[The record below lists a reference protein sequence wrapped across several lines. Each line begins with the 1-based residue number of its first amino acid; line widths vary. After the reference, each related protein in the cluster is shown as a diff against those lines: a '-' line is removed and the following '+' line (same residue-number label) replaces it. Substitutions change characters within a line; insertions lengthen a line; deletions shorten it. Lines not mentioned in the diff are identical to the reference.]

1 MKDDSHKQWTTDNHR
16 NHTFRVSPNKDKSF
30 FLSSRSGASQ
40 IWLIAVD
47 GGEAKQI
54 TTFPNGV
61 SSPVW
66 ANDGKSII
74 FCSFLEKD
82 DDIASL
88 KELSNEEKKAK
99 QKEAQTKPLIVDR
112 LKYKSDARGFHD
124 QSTVQIIQY
133 DINADKFYQ
142 LTTQEADHH
151 LVDLA
156 PNSEHLVFAANFEE
170 DADASLVSDL
180 YLLELQSKEITKLTD
195 SKGSYHDAKFSRD
208 SKKLLLA
215 GMSLNMQAQRS
226 LSCFYTM

>member
-1 MKDDSHKQWTTDNHR
+1 MSASTEKRPVTTTDFQNIKVLSEPEFISKNKYSYVITSVNEDKDYESQIYVHNLKDDSHKQWTTDNHR

-88 KELSNEEKKAK
+88 KELSNEEKRQNKRKHK
-99 QKEAQTKPLIVDR
+99 QNR
-112 LKYKSDARGFHD
+112 LL
-124 QSTVQIIQY
+124 STV
-133 DINADKFYQ
+133 
-142 LTTQEADHH
+142 
-151 LVDLA
+151 
-156 PNSEHLVFAANFEE
+156 
-170 DADASLVSDL
+170 
-180 YLLELQSKEITKLTD
+180 
-195 SKGSYHDAKFSRD
+195 
-208 SKKLLLA
+208 
-215 GMSLNMQAQRS
+215 
-226 LSCFYTM
+226 